1 VFVRF
6 SSPTL
11 RAAVVAFC
19 AAGALAACSK
29 PAPPTEDIRPVRVIQ
44 LVAGAG
50 AERSQFAGDVR
61 PRYESQLGFRVGG
74 KIIER
79 KVDVGA
85 TVKRGTVLMRLD
97 PQDIRL
103 AETQARATLRAAD
116 TERELAAA
124 DYQRHVNLRSQ
135 NFVSQAVLDAK
146 LSALKAA
153 QANVDAARAGLR
165 GQSNQADYTTLVADV
180 DGVVTAIDAEVGQV
194 VQAGTPVVHVA
205 RTAEKDV
212 VIGIPENKVDKVDAL
227 RQSADVVVRL
237 WADAG
242 QTIPGKI
249 REIAPMADAATRTYT
264 VKVALPAR
272 ADARLGMSATVELA
286 TGAATSGG
294 LRVPLS
300 ALVNNKGA
308 SSVWIVENG
317 AVKLVPVQVAGQV
330 DNDVLVSGAVR
341 AGQNVVTAGVN
352 LLKPGQKVRILTADV
367 ARRADAQAA
376 MTANGGAAR

>member
-1 VFVRF
+1 MFVRF
-6 SSPTL
+6 SSPIL
-11 RAAVVAFC
+11 RAAVLAFC

-44 LVAGAG
+44 LVADAG
-50 AERSQFAGDVR
+50 AERSQFSGDVR

-146 LSALKAA
+146 QSTLKAA

-194 VQAGTPVVHVA
+194 VQAGTPVVRVA
-205 RTAEKDV
+205 RTAEKEV
-212 VIGIPENKVDKVDAL
+212 VIGIPENKVDGL
-227 RQSADVVVRL
+227 RQSADVTVRL

-286 TGAATSGG
+286 TGAATTGG
-294 LRVPLS
+294 LRVPLT

-308 SSVWIVENG
+308 SSVWVVENG
-317 AVKLVPVQVAGQV
+317 AVRLVPVQVAGQV

-352 LLKPGQKVRILTADV
+352 LLKPGQKVRILTADI
-367 ARRADAQAA
+367 ARRADAAAA
-376 MTANGGAAR
+376 MTASGGAAR